1 MIAQSHHTA
10 NQHKLSAHQH
20 PRSRTQY
27 PKPGKQHPSSTPN
40 PPSTIHHASSPRLLD
55 LVRDTLRVH
64 RYAYS
69 TEKTYVDW
77 IRRFILFHNKRHPL
91 AMGPTEI
98 NAFLTHLAVQGNVA
112 ASTQNQALCAI
123 IFLYKKVLDID
134 IEGLDYDWSKKP
146 PNLPV
151 VLSVEEAIDL
161 LSRMTGVQRLLAHLM
176 YGTGM
181 RISEAL
187 RLRVKD
193 IDFEQNQIVIRD
205 SKGKKD
211 RAAVLPQILLPDL
224 QEQIAHAKRL
234 HDKDL
239 AEGYGSVELP
249 FALERK
255 YPRAPWAWHWQ
266 YVFPSHKLST
276 DPRSGII
283 RRHHLYPNILQRA
296 IRKAAAEAG
305 IDKHVK
311 SHTLRHSF
319 ATHMIQAG
327 IDIRTVQDMLGH
339 EDLNT
344 TMIYTHV
351 VKNGP
356 YGVASPIDRIA
367 DRLRPSPPTSVEPI
381 STPARLI
388 RAGREVISRIVR
400 CFAIPVIYRKV
411 LHKALIPAP

>member
-1 MIAQSHHTA
+1 MIAQPHQLAHDHQA
-10 NQHKLSAHQH
+10 NAPTCRLPHQPLPINH
-20 PRSRTQY
+20 
-27 PKPGKQHPSSTPN
+27 SS
-40 PPSTIHHASSPRLLD
+40 SSPRLLD
-55 LVRDTLRVH
+55 RVRDTLRVNH
-64 RYAYS
+64 YAYS

-91 AMGPTEI
+91 DMGPAEI
-98 NAFLTHLAVQGNVA
+98 NAFLTHLAVKGNVA

-123 IFLYKKVLDID
+123 VFLYKKVLDID
-134 IEGLDYDWSKKP
+134 LEGLDYDWSKKP

-151 VLSVEEAIDL
+151 VLSVDETIDL

-181 RISEAL
+181 RIREAL

-211 RAAVLPQILLPDL
+211 RTAILPQVLVPDL

-249 FALERK
+249 YALERK

-266 YVFPSHKLST
+266 YVFPSYKLSQ
-276 DPRSGII
+276 DPRSGIV

-296 IRKAAAEAG
+296 IHKAAAEAG

-367 DRLRPSPPTSVEPI
+367 DRLKPSSPSPVEPASAPVRFLQTIRQTLVRIVWRFTVPAIRRKARCNPPVPTS
-381 STPARLI
+381 
-388 RAGREVISRIVR
+388 
-400 CFAIPVIYRKV
+400 
-411 LHKALIPAP
+411 

>member
-1 MIAQSHHTA
+1 MIAQPHQLAHDHQA
-10 NQHKLSAHQH
+10 NAPTCRLPHQPLPINH
-20 PRSRTQY
+20 
-27 PKPGKQHPSSTPN
+27 SS
-40 PPSTIHHASSPRLLD
+40 SSPRLLD

-69 TEKTYVDW
+69 TEKTYMDW

-91 AMGPTEI
+91 DMGPTEI

-123 IFLYKKVLDID
+123 IFLYKKVLDVDID
-134 IEGLDYDWSKKP
+134 QLNYDWSKKP

-151 VLSVEEAIDL
+151 VLSVEETIDL

-224 QEQIAHAKRL
+224 QDQIAHAKRL

-239 AEGYGSVELP
+239 ADGYGSVELP
-249 FALERK
+249 YALERK

-266 YVFPSHKLST
+266 YVFPSYKLSE

-296 IRKAAAEAG
+296 IRKAAKDAG

-367 DRLRPSPPTSVEPI
+367 DRLTPSSPSPVEKPSAPVRLLQTI
-381 STPARLI
+381 QQTLLRMIRSIPVPSLSQITKRKTPGSTP
-388 RAGREVISRIVR
+388 
-400 CFAIPVIYRKV
+400 
-411 LHKALIPAP
+411 